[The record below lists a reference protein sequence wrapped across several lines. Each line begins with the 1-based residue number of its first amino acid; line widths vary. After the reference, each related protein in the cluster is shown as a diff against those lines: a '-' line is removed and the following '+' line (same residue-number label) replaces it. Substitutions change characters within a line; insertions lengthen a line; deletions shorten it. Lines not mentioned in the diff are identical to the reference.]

1 MDPRGVPRPSPYSLQ
16 PITSPE
22 AGGYAQT
29 IQGGVPRT
37 NYASASSQQFAAIS
51 QQSALGDPTGSGVE
65 LQNTKKIAD
74 PFVQVEIRR
83 DRDPPP
89 YSEHEK
95 HPPEARL
102 RTGHEVVE
110 LHEGGVRFD
119 DHPQALQTMLN
130 MVSMLNFMKVQ
141 ISASQNLSIHVI
153 ATQFGAITTDS
164 KGRFNIILFTFCMQV
179 ELGDHNTLRSK
190 EQWRA
195 AAAEFI
201 GTMLFVYLGCGS
213 VIASGTF
220 NYTHIHQSMLSCVYL
235 RQM

>member
-1 MDPRGVPRPSPYSLQ
+1 M
-16 PITSPE
+16 
-22 AGGYAQT
+22 
-29 IQGGVPRT
+29 
-37 NYASASSQQFAAIS
+37 
-51 QQSALGDPTGSGVE
+51 E
-65 LQNTKKIAD
+65 LQDTKKIVD

-95 HPPEARL
+95 HPPEARP
-102 RTGHEVVE
+102 RTGREVVE

-130 MVSMLNFMKVQ
+130 MVSMLNFMKVH
-141 ISASQNLSIHVI
+141 ISAPQNLSIHVI
-153 ATQFGAITTDS
+153 AMQFGQSAIAID
-164 KGRFNIILFTFCMQV
+164 IISLFTFCMQV

-220 NYTHIHQSMLSCVYL
+220 NYTHIHQSMLHVYT
-235 RQM
+235 